1 MRRIR
6 HALKASL
13 ERHGYLIRRLPQGQR
28 FSELLPDPALYALP
42 VDLHRNYRPWE
53 APAFLT
59 SLPTMVT
66 ANTMLPPLK
75 LYMLQNLLKQTRSLG
90 GAVLEAGVWNGGSGL
105 LMADYLDSIGSAKHL
120 WLLDTFEGYDI
131 VDDMKDGALA
141 RRGLMRGKSFD
152 EVKAVFSKIHTTVHI
167 VKGAIPETL
176 CNVQVPEI
184 SFAHI
189 DVNLY
194 EPTRRTTA
202 FCLERMP
209 RGGIIVFDDYGWPA
223 TYGARQAI
231 DEVCAA
237 FGQETISIPESSQA
251 FLIRN

>member
-1 MRRIR
+1 
-6 HALKASL
+6 
-13 ERHGYLIRRLPQGQR
+13 
-28 FSELLPDPALYALP
+28 
-42 VDLHRNYRPWE
+42 
-53 APAFLT
+53 
-59 SLPTMVT
+59 
-66 ANTMLPPLK
+66 MLPPLK
-75 LYMLQNLLKQTRSLG
+75 LYILQSLLKQTRSLD
-90 GAVLEAGVWNGGSGL
+90 GAVLEAGVWNGGSAL
-105 LMADYLDSIGSAKHL
+105 LMAGYLDSIGSTKHL

-131 VDDMKDGALA
+131 VDDVKDGALA
-141 RRGLMRGKSFD
+141 QRGLMRGKSVD
-152 EVKAVFSKIHTTVHI
+152 EVKAAFSKTRTTVHI

-176 CNVQVPEI
+176 CNVHVSEI

-194 EPTRRTTA
+194 EPTRRATE